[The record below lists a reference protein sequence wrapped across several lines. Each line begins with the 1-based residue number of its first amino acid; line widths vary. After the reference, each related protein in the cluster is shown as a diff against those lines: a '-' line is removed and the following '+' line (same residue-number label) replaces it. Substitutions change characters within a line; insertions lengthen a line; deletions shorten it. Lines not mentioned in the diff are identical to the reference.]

1 MVGDFFGIDPRAAS
15 HAIGRGELR
24 IDSEASA
31 RSKSRSLRVPNTNV
45 QDRCRGKKQSPWTQC
60 YLCEGKS
67 WRKGA
72 ANWIYSVSP
81 PPCLRQGN
89 FFHFIQHDIE
99 RAEGIALRT
108 PASMDGRDDMK
119 TPTTGSGSKLDP
131 TRKKPKT
138 RRKGEQAS

>member
-1 MVGDFFGIDPRAAS
+1 MKKIRTS
-15 HAIGRGELR
+15 Y
-24 IDSEASA
+24 
-31 RSKSRSLRVPNTNV
+31 SLE
-45 QDRCRGKKQSPWTQC
+45 G
-60 YLCEGKS
+60 YLGN
-67 WRKGA
+67 RKG
-72 ANWIYSVSP
+72 V
-81 PPCLRQGN
+81 
-89 FFHFIQHDIE
+89 HFIQHDIE